1 MAILDRSQ
9 SPWVADRDQ
18 DQFLGISLP
27 LEFDMNNPTR
37 TTLEAVKQNV
47 LNLCSTE
54 LGERVMQPN
63 LGIRLRRFLFEQFNE
78 DIMLQ
83 VQDVVVESINF
94 WLPFININ
102 SIVVKMSDNQS
113 GDFKSVMEISI
124 NFSLTQ
130 NPSANDSVQVTI
142 GE

>member
-83 VQDVVVESINF
+83 VQDIVVESINF